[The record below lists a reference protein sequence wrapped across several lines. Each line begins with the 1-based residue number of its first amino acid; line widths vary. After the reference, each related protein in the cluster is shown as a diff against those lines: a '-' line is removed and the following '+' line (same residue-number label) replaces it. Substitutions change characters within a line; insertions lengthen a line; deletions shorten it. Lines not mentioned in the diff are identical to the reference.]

1 MPQPTPAAGRADA
14 PGILYYDPN
23 RSTARIATA
32 GLRLGGFQ
40 VFAATEKEEAVELC
54 KAHGSEGDG
63 TIVAILL
70 DASVHPKTSALV
82 LKALAQLPGADEL
95 PGILLVSRRNP
106 RPIPGAEALPSLAR
120 PFSTPALVRI
130 VRETIEDQRP
140 EGARDAGTSETG
152 HARLEELLAF
162 HFPDLSLDDENVRA
176 FAADLLAESTL
187 PDPPAGVALQGDLAI
202 MKLEAVLEM
211 LGEEGVT
218 GILTVSQE
226 HGATSRLH
234 LDCGRIRLAEIRGTD
249 EDLKLGRFVVE
260 GGFMRDDELEEFI
273 AGEDPQGRLLG
284 ERLVEGGFLTPP
296 DLAAVLASQAREV
309 TCHLL
314 TWEEGA
320 FHFTHQA
327 ELHPLARA
335 AATDGRAELL
345 VCEALLDGLRRLDE
359 GAVMGPHMAQVDDV
373 YMRIDE
379 QIAKIGRHALTL
391 DELAVLELL
400 NGRNSVKEIARK
412 TRTGTFAVARVLYRL
427 TKARLARRRM
437 MPVTI

>member
-1 MPQPTPAAGRADA
+1 MAQPSPAAGRAEA

-32 GLRLGGFQ
+32 GLRLGGFE
-40 VFAATEKEEAVELC
+40 VYTATEKDEAVELC
-54 KAHGSEGDG
+54 RAHGHEGDG
-63 TIVAILL
+63 TIAAILL
-70 DASVHPKTSALV
+70 DASVHPKTSASV
-82 LKALAQLPGADEL
+82 LKALARLPGAAEL

-130 VRETIEDQRP
+130 VRETIEDHRA
-140 EGARDAGTSETG
+140 EAGNDSTVPDTG
-152 HARLEELLAF
+152 HERLRELLTF
-162 HFPDLSLDDENVRA
+162 HFPDLEIHDETVSA
-176 FAADLLAESTL
+176 FAADLLAESAL
-187 PDPPAGVALQGDLAI
+187 PDPPAGVALQGDLEI
-202 MKLEAVLEM
+202 MKLDAVLEM
-211 LGEEGVT
+211 LGEDGVT
-218 GILTVSQE
+218 GILTVARE
-226 HGATSRLH
+226 GGAQARLH
-234 LDCGRIRLAEIRGTD
+234 LDFGRIRLAEIRDTE
-249 EDLKLGRFVVE
+249 EDLKIGRFVVE
-260 GGFMRDDELEEFI
+260 GGFMRDEELEAFI
-273 AGEDPQGRLLG
+273 VGKDPQGRLLG
-284 ERLVEGGFLTPP
+284 ERLVEDGFLTPP

-314 TWEEGA
+314 TWEEGT
-320 FHFTHQA
+320 FHFAHQA

-335 AATDGRAELL
+335 ATEGRVELL
-345 VCEALLDGLRRLDE
+345 VGEALLDGLRRLDE
-359 GAVMGPHMAQVDDV
+359 RAVMGPHMAQVDDV

-379 QIAKIGRHALTL
+379 QIAKIGRHALTR

-400 NGRNSVKEIARK
+400 NGRNNVKEIARK

>member
-1 MPQPTPAAGRADA
+1 MPQQNSAAGRADA

-32 GLRLGGFQ
+32 GLRLGGFE
-40 VFAATEKEEAVELC
+40 VYAATEKAEAVELC
-54 KAHGSEGDG
+54 RAHGREGDG
-63 TIVAILL
+63 TIAAILL
-70 DASVHPKTSALV
+70 DASVHPKTSASV
-82 LKALAQLPGADEL
+82 LKALAQLPGAAEL

-106 RPIPGAEALPSLAR
+106 NPIPGAEALPSLAR

-130 VRETIEDQRP
+130 VRETIEDYRV
-140 EGARDAGTSETG
+140 DAGKDAAPSEDG
-152 HARLEELLAF
+152 HERLKELLAF
-162 HFPDLSLDDENVRA
+162 HFTDLELDDETVSA
-176 FAADLLAESTL
+176 FAADLLAESAL
-187 PDPPAGVALQGDLAI
+187 PDPPAGVAVQGDLAI

-211 LGEEGVT
+211 LGEGGVT
-218 GILTVSQE
+218 GVLTVTRE
-226 HGATSRLH
+226 GGAESRLH
-234 LDCGRIRLAEIRGTD
+234 LDCGRIRLAEIRGTQ
-249 EDLKLGRFVVE
+249 EDLKIGRFVVE
-260 GGFMRDDELEEFI
+260 GGFMRDEELEAFI
-273 AGEDPQGRLLG
+273 VGKDPHGRLLG
-284 ERLVEGGFLTPP
+284 ERLVEDGFLTPP
-296 DLAAVLASQAREV
+296 DLASVLANQAREV

-314 TWEEGA
+314 TWKNGT
-320 FHFTHQA
+320 FYFTHQV

-335 AATDGRAELL
+335 ATEGRVELL
-345 VCEALLDGLRRLDE
+345 VGETLLDGLRRLDE
-359 GAVMGPHMAQVDDV
+359 RAVMGPHMAQVDDV

-379 QIAKIGRHALTL
+379 QIAKIGRHALTR